1 MHLGIT
7 IEVDKLV
14 VCYRS
19 VIVEFTDGRPTHSRC
34 TIYRLKVDRYTSA
47 FCSGIVVNVRRV
59 RVALRSS
66 FKLKRHE
73 RRSILSFGERGS
85 PVNIRSSYK
94 IGRESSRD
102 D

>member
-19 VIVEFTDGRPTHSRC
+19 VIVEFTDGRPTHSRS

-47 FCSGIVVNVRRV
+47 LCSGIVVNVGRV
-59 RVALRSS
+59 RVALMSS
-66 FKLKRHE
+66 FKQERHE
-73 RRSILSFGERGS
+73 SKSILSLGERGS
-85 PVNIRSSYK
+85 RVSIRISYSAQL
-94 IGRESSRD
+94 IHP
-102 D
+102 